1 MSRAIASARQR
12 RAGLTQ
18 PEPQSVP
25 KPSQEKDSASGL
37 TLQQVIALVDIRLTK
52 LEKFAKDTQ
61 ENGMLPSGAVKSA
74 VKIEQGAGA
83 LAGASA
89 GADGS
94 VEGGLTDLNE
104 VLDDFNNRFMMLAT
118 EISQL
123 KDVVMKLQSYT
134 MDVNKMLLEERV
146 NVLSDLGD
154 DSNAA
159 NKPMF
164 IMDNTNLSET
174 EINKIEDLPPAPPS
188 LVNLGTFSLSPSF

>member
-25 KPSQEKDSASGL
+25 KSSQEKEPASGL

-61 ENGMLPSGAVKSA
+61 ENGMLPSGAAKSA
-74 VKIEQGAGA
+74 VKIEKSV
-83 LAGASA
+83 SA
-89 GADGS
+89 GVSADGTSDVS

-104 VLDDFNNRFMMLAT
+104 VLDDFNNRFVMLAS
-118 EISQL
+118 EISEL

-154 DSNAA
+154 DTNAA
-159 NKPMF
+159 NKSMF

-188 LVNLGTFSLSPSF
+188 LSNLGTFSLSPSF

>member
-61 ENGMLPSGAVKSA
+61 ENGMLPSGGAKSA

-83 LAGASA
+83 
-89 GADGS
+89 GADVS

>member
-25 KPSQEKDSASGL
+25 KSAPTTTESSGL
-37 TLQQVIALVDIRLTK
+37 TLPQVIALVDIRLSK
-52 LEKFAKDTQ
+52 LEKFMKDTQ
-61 ENGMLPSGAVKSA
+61 ENGVPAASTSAPSSLNVKFEKSD
-74 VKIEQGAGA
+74 AGV
-83 LAGASA
+83 
-89 GADGS
+89 DN
-94 VEGGLTDLNE
+94 GLTDLNE
-104 VLDDFNNRFMMLAT
+104 VLDDFNNRFVMLAT

-123 KDVVMKLQSYT
+123 KDVVMKLQTYT

-154 DSNAA
+154 DNNAA
-159 NKPMF
+159 NKSVF

-174 EINKIEDLPPAPPS
+174 EINKIEDLSPAPTS
-188 LVNLGTFSLSPSF
+188 FANTGMFTLSPSF

>member
-18 PEPQSVP
+18 PEQQSVP

-61 ENGMLPSGAVKSA
+61 ENGMLPSGGAKSA
-74 VKIEQGAGA
+74 VKIEQGTT
-83 LAGASA
+83 ASA
-89 GADGS
+89 SADGS

-146 NVLSDLGD
+146 NVLSDLGED
-154 DSNAA
+154 TNVA

>member
-25 KPSQEKDSASGL
+25 KSAPTTTESSGL
-37 TLQQVIALVDIRLTK
+37 TLPQVIALVDIRLSK
-52 LEKFAKDTQ
+52 LEKFMKDTQ
-61 ENGMLPSGAVKSA
+61 ENGVPAASTSAPSSLNVKFEKSD
-74 VKIEQGAGA
+74 AGV
-83 LAGASA
+83 
-89 GADGS
+89 DN
-94 VEGGLTDLNE
+94 GLTDLNE
-104 VLDDFNNRFMMLAT
+104 VLDDFNNRFVMLAT

-123 KDVVMKLQSYT
+123 KDVVMKLQTYT

-154 DSNAA
+154 DTNAA
-159 NKPMF
+159 NKSVF

-174 EINKIEDLPPAPPS
+174 EINKIEDLSPAPTS
-188 LVNLGTFSLSPSF
+188 FANTGMFTLSPSF

>member
-61 ENGMLPSGAVKSA
+61 ENGMLPSGGAKSA
-74 VKIEQGAGA
+74 VKIEQGAS
-83 LAGASA
+83 AS
-89 GADGS
+89 ADGS

-146 NVLSDLGD
+146 NVLSDLGED
-154 DSNAA
+154 TNVA

-188 LVNLGTFSLSPSF
+188 LSNLGTFSLSPSF

>member
-25 KPSQEKDSASGL
+25 KASQEKESASGL

-61 ENGMLPSGAVKSA
+61 ENGLIPSGSGAPKSA
-74 VKIEQGAGA
+74 VKFEKSAAGEDV
-83 LAGASA
+83 SA
-89 GADGS
+89 
-94 VEGGLTDLNE
+94 EGGLTDLNE
-104 VLDDFNNRFMMLAT
+104 VLDDFNNRFVMLAS
-118 EISQL
+118 EISEL

-154 DSNAA
+154 DNNAV
-159 NKPMF
+159 NKSMF

-188 LVNLGTFSLSPSF
+188 GSFGPFSLSPSI

>member
-18 PEPQSVP
+18 PEPQSVSKSTP
-25 KPSQEKDSASGL
+25 TTSGDSSSGL
-37 TLQQVIALVDIRLTK
+37 TLPQVIALVDIRLSK
-52 LEKFAKDTQ
+52 LEKFMKDTQ
-61 ENGMLPSGAVKSA
+61 ENGVPVAA
-74 VKIEQGAGA
+74 GAGA
-83 LAGASA
+83 APSSLNVKFEKSETGL
-89 GADGS
+89 DN
-94 VEGGLTDLNE
+94 GLTDLNE
-104 VLDDFNNRFMMLAT
+104 VLDDFNNRFVMLAT

-154 DSNAA
+154 ETNTANNSN
-159 NKPMF
+159 KTMF

-174 EINKIEDLPPAPPS
+174 EINKIEDLSPAPTS
-188 LVNLGTFSLSPSF
+188 FANTGMFTLSPSF

>member
-25 KPSQEKDSASGL
+25 KSTPTTSGDSSSGL
-37 TLQQVIALVDIRLTK
+37 TLPQVIALVDIRLSK
-52 LEKFAKDTQ
+52 LEKFMKDTQ
-61 ENGMLPSGAVKSA
+61 ENGVPVAA
-74 VKIEQGAGA
+74 GAGA
-83 LAGASA
+83 APSSLNVKFEKSETGL
-89 GADGS
+89 DN
-94 VEGGLTDLNE
+94 GLTDLNE
-104 VLDDFNNRFMMLAT
+104 VLDDFNNRFVMLAT

-154 DSNAA
+154 ETNTANNSN
-159 NKPMF
+159 KTMF

-174 EINKIEDLPPAPPS
+174 EINKIEDLSPAP
-188 LVNLGTFSLSPSF
+188 NGGMFSLSPSF

>member
-25 KPSQEKDSASGL
+25 KPSQEKESASGL

-61 ENGMLPSGAVKSA
+61 ENGLIPSGAAKSS

-83 LAGASA
+83 VA

-146 NVLSDLGD
+146 NVLSDLGED
-154 DSNAA
+154 TNVA

>member
-25 KPSQEKDSASGL
+25 KASQEKESASGL

-61 ENGMLPSGAVKSA
+61 ENGLAVGGAPKSA
-74 VKIEQGAGA
+74 LKFEKSSGEEV
-83 LAGASA
+83 SA
-89 GADGS
+89 
-94 VEGGLTDLNE
+94 EGGLTDLNE

-154 DSNAA
+154 DSNAL
-159 NKPMF
+159 NKSMF

-188 LVNLGTFSLSPSF
+188 GSFGTFSLSPTL

>member
-61 ENGMLPSGAVKSA
+61 ENGMLPSGGAKSA
-74 VKIEQGAGA
+74 VKIEQGTT
-83 LAGASA
+83 ASA
-89 GADGS
+89 SASADGS

-146 NVLSDLGD
+146 NVLSDLGED
-154 DSNAA
+154 TNVA

-188 LVNLGTFSLSPSF
+188 LSNLGTFSLSPSF

>member
-1 MSRAIASARQR
+1 MLCEVLSLIESAAS
-12 RAGLTQ
+12 LNKV
-18 PEPQSVP
+18 EEV
-25 KPSQEKDSASGL
+25 E
-37 TLQQVIALVDIRLTK
+37 
-52 LEKFAKDTQ
+52 KDTQ
-61 ENGMLPSGAVKSA
+61 ANGMLPSGGAKSA

-83 LAGASA
+83 VA
-89 GADGS
+89 GADVS

-154 DSNAA
+154 DSNVA